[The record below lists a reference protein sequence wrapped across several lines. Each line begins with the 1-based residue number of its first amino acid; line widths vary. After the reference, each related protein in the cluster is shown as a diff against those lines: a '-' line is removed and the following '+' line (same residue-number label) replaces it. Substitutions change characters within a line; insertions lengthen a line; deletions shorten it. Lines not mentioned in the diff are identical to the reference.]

1 MMKEYLD
8 GAERLIDFIH
18 KSPTMYH
25 VVDNMA
31 SVLESNGFK
40 SLCLKDKWHLK
51 KGERYFVQKNGSA
64 IFAFTLGGNDLASE
78 GFRFVAAHS
87 DSPCFRIK
95 PDPEMV
101 VDGAMLKLNSE
112 VYGGPIL
119 MTWLD
124 RPLSIAG
131 RVVLRSGN
139 PLHPKKVLVDVRRLL
154 GVIPSLAIHMN
165 RAVNEGVELNKQK
178 DMLPLMGMIDKT
190 FNKEDFL
197 LSLIA
202 EELKVDKTDILDC
215 DLFLYET
222 ERGMVFGPNHD
233 MILSPKLDDLA
244 MAFAGLESMVGAAAS
259 PAFNM
264 LCIFDNEEVGSGTK
278 QGAGSPVLKH
288 ILERIA
294 EQYSLS
300 REDYQRMLYHS
311 FMISSD
317 MAHALHPNQP
327 EKHDPVLHPLING
340 GPVIKL
346 HAGQKYMTDGDSGA
360 VFLSLCEAAGVPCQK
375 FVNRSDMVG
384 GSTLGNILTGQI
396 DIRGVDIGNPMLGM
410 HSARETGGVMDHY
423 YISKV
428 FMKFFTL

>member
-1 MMKEYLD
+1 MKEYIKE
-8 GAERLIDFIH
+8 AEKLVDFIH
-18 KSPTMYH
+18 QSSTMYH
-25 VVDNMA
+25 VVGNMA

-40 SLCLKDKWHLK
+40 PLFLKDKWQLE
-51 KGERYFVQKNGSA
+51 KGGRYYVTKNGSA
-64 IFAFTLGGNDLASE
+64 IFAFILGGSDLAQE

-101 VDGAMLKLNSE
+101 VDGAMLKLNTE

-131 RVVLRSGN
+131 RVVLRGGH
-139 PLHPKKVLVDVRRLL
+139 PLHPKKVLVDVRRPL

-178 DMLPLMGMIDKT
+178 DMLPLLGMIDKT
-190 FNKEDFL
+190 FNKEGFL

-202 EELKVDKTDILDC
+202 DELKVDKIDILDC

-222 ERGMVFGPNHD
+222 ERGTIFGPDQD

-244 MAFAGLESMVGAAAS
+244 MAFAGLEALIGSAS
-259 PAFNM
+259 HSAFNM

-294 EQYSLS
+294 DQLGLS

-327 EKHDPVLHPLING
+327 EKHDPVLHPVING

-360 VFLSLCEAAGVPCQK
+360 VFVSLCESAGVPCQK

-410 HSARETGGVMDHY
+410 HSARETGGVMDHH
-423 YISKV
+423 YIKKV
-428 FMKFFTL
+428 FTKFFTL

>member
-1 MMKEYLD
+1 MKEYIE
-8 GAERLIDFIH
+8 GAEKLIDFIH
-18 KSPTMYH
+18 HSPTMYH
-25 VVDNMA
+25 VIDNMA
-31 SVLESNGFK
+31 NVLEANGFK
-40 SLCLKDKWHLK
+40 PLCLKNNWRLE
-51 KGERYFVQKNGSA
+51 KGGRYYTTKNGSA
-64 IFAFTLGGNDLASE
+64 IFAFTLGGKDLAQE

-101 VDGAMLKLNSE
+101 VEGAMLKLNTE

-131 RVVLRSGN
+131 RVVLRGN
-139 PLHPKKVLVDVRRLL
+139 HPLHPKKMLVDVRRPL
-154 GVIPSLAIHMN
+154 GVIPSLAIHFN

-178 DMLPLMGMIDKT
+178 DMLPFLGMIDHT
-190 FNKEDFL
+190 FNKNGFL

-202 EELKVDKTDILDC
+202 EELHVNASDILDC

-222 ERGMVFGPNHD
+222 ERGTIFGAHND

-244 MAFAGLESMVGAAAS
+244 MAFAGLESLVAS
-259 PAFNM
+259 ASHPAFNM

-294 EQYSLS
+294 EKLSLS
-300 REDYQRMLYHS
+300 HEDFQRMLYHS

-317 MAHALHPNQP
+317 MAHGLHPNQP
-327 EKHDPVLHPLING
+327 DKHDPVLHPIING

-360 VFLSLCEAAGVPCQK
+360 VFISLCESAGVACQK

-410 HSARETGGVMDHY
+410 HSARETGGVKDHDD
-423 YISKV
+423 IKKV
-428 FMKFFTL
+428 FSQFFTL